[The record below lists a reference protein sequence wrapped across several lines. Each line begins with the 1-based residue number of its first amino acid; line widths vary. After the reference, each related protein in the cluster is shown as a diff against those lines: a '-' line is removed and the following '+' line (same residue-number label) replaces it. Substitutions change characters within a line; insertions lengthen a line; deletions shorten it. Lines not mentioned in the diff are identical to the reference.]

1 MPSPLVGVVVVNH
14 DGGELTV
21 RCLESLLALRWPA
34 DRLRIVLVDN
44 ASSDGVTVQVGDRMP
59 DVTVVSSEVNLGFA
73 GGCNRGI
80 AELDGCEYVALL
92 NNDAVVDEG
101 WLEALATPFAA

>member
-34 DRLRIVLVDN
+34 DGPREGGRAARTERRFRV
-44 ASSDGVTVQVGDRMP
+44 P
-59 DVTVVSSEVNLGFA
+59 D
-73 GGCNRGI
+73 
-80 AELDGCEYVALL
+80 
-92 NNDAVVDEG
+92 
-101 WLEALATPFAA
+101 P